1 VSSLSAT
8 VAPFQT
14 AFMSLSCCGGAG
26 ILGRRQKAP
35 SRCVNALEAR
45 PHQLDAKHTIGL
57 LGFNGRADFAAK

>member
-1 VSSLSAT
+1 
-8 VAPFQT
+8 
-14 AFMSLSCCGGAG
+14 MSLSCCGGAG